1 VIENNKERSCVGV
14 CVFFFMNINK
24 YSAAEKAKRIP
35 TFLPIAA
42 AMLPSLLFTD
52 GGYLGIS
59 QWLSNTL

>member
-1 VIENNKERSCVGV
+1 
-14 CVFFFMNINK
+14 MNINK
-24 YSAAEKAKRIP
+24 YAAEKANRIP
-35 TFLPIAA
+35 TFLPKAA